1 MEMNDITLGSCA
13 LIVELAVH
21 FLSFRKDLYG

>member
-1 MEMNDITLGSCA
+1 MEMHDITLGSCA
-13 LIVELAVH
+13 IIELAVH